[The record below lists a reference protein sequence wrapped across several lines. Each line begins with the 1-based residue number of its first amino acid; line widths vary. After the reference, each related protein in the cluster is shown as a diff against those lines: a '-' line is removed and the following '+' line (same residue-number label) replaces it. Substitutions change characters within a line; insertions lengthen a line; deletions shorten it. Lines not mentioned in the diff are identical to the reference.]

1 MFPVAAVT
9 QIINNIK
16 LPHQDSGSSMLGAC
30 APMGTGWG
38 PVGTALQ
45 GLDPLALR
53 GVFRSS

>member
-16 LPHQDSGSSMLGAC
+16 IPHQDSGSSMLSAC
-30 APMGTGWG
+30 TPMGTGWG
-38 PVGTALQ
+38 LAGMALE
-45 GLDPLALR
+45 GLDPLAPR